1 MFALHPQTAIHT
13 HIYIYIHIFSYNYYI
28 FACSIWYRIYTARCI
43 YIILNIWLI
52 WLCAVNNHLDH
63 LVYDINIYI
72 YIHIEYLS
80 YKYNQIIP
88 KAQATPTTTPCFWSQ
103 WRSMASW
110 ARSKA
115 ACHLAFT
122 INRQQTWIKRWF
134 NHERWELSIK
144 QGDWINKNGDLT
156 DLTNNKW
163 RLSQLEWLFV

>member
-1 MFALHPQTAIHT
+1 MQYMISN
-13 HIYIYIHIFSYNYYI
+13 IYCKMY
-28 FACSIWYRIYTARCI
+28 I